1 MPTMRRG
8 HAALKSLTCAA
19 GFECCRWQTQ
29 GRKTTCAAGCFPP
42 KTRVGARAYTRANR
56 RWREGRGYTGKAAM
70 HMRLWN
76 QGERKQGQQMLQC
89 ALEYCCAASKYLAS
103 DEDGHKGLE
112 VADAAAA
119 AATNRQKIRETTK
132 KDVSKTKKHVSKVD
146 EMSVQHTCSAD
157 AGPLPTGSK

>member
-29 GRKTTCAAGCFPP
+29 GQKTTCAVGCFPP

-56 RWREGRGYTGKAAM
+56 RWREGRGCTGKAAK

-76 QGERKQGQQMLQC
+76 QQERRQGRQMLHC
-89 ALEYCCAASKYLAS
+89 ALEYCCAASKCLAS
-103 DEDGHKGLE
+103 DENGHNGAE
-112 VADAAAA
+112 EGDEAAG
-119 AATNRQKIRETTK
+119 AATNLQKIRETAK
-132 KDVSKTKKHVSKVD
+132 KDVTKIKKHVSKVD
-146 EMSVQHTCSAD
+146 KISVQHTCSAD
-157 AGPLPTGSK
+157 AGPLPTRSK